1 MPRKSTPAPP
11 AASPPGMDAARPR
24 GRPRRSAEHEQE
36 TRRRISEVAS
46 RLFAEEGFEAVS
58 MRRLAQEAGC
68 GTMSL
73 YGYFPSKNAILRSLW
88 EDCFA
93 ELFPRIQE
101 ASRRGTPRQR
111 LERAATAFVDYW
123 CAQPQHY
130 RLVFLNQDHRSG
142 EERYYVESP
151 AVIERFA
158 LFRELIAQLQAAG
171 QGRAGEPQV
180 QSEALICALIGLCH
194 ALITI
199 PEFQWQ
205 PRAAL
210 IAASLGIV
218 LG

>member
-1 MPRKSTPAPP
+1 MPRKSTSPPANAPP
-11 AASPPGMDAARPR
+11 PSRATRPR
-24 GRPRRSAEHEQE
+24 GRPRRSVEHAQE
-36 TRRRISEVAS
+36 TRQRISEVAS

-88 EDCFA
+88 EACFA

-130 RLVFLNQDHRSG
+130 RLVFLNQDQRG
-142 EERYYVESP
+142 EGEHYYVESSP
-151 AVIERFA
+151 VIERFG
-158 LFRELIAQLQAAG
+158 LFRELIARLQAAG

>member
-1 MPRKSTPAPP
+1 MPRKSTSPP
-11 AASPPGMDAARPR
+11 AAPSPPDQATRPR
-24 GRPRRSAEHEQE
+24 GRPRRSTEHEQQ
-36 TRRRISEVAS
+36 TRERIVEVAR
-46 RLFAEEGFEAVS
+46 RLFVAEGFEAVS

-93 ELFPRIQE
+93 ELFPRIQQ

-111 LERAATAFVDYW
+111 LERAAAAFVDYW
-123 CAQPQHY
+123 CTQPQHY
-130 RLVFLNQDHRSG
+130 RLVFLNQDQRSG

-158 LFRELIAQLQAAG
+158 LFRELIAQAQATG
-171 QGRAGEPQV
+171 QARKGDPQLL
-180 QSEALICALIGLCH
+180 SEALICALIGLCH

-205 PRAAL
+205 PREAL

-218 LG
+218 LA

>member
-1 MPRKSTPAPP
+1 MPRKSTSPPTAPP
-11 AASPPGMDAARPR
+11 VPNQAARPR
-24 GRPRRSAEHEQE
+24 GRPRRSSEHEQQ
-36 TRRRISEVAS
+36 TRERIVEVAR
-46 RLFAEEGFEAVS
+46 RLFVAEGFEAVS

-93 ELFPRIQE
+93 ELFPRIQA

-123 CAQPQHY
+123 REQPQHY
-130 RLVFLNQDHRSG
+130 RLVFLNQDQRSG
-142 EERYYVESP
+142 DERYYVESP

-158 LFRELIAQLQAAG
+158 LFRELIAQAQAAEQARKG
-171 QGRAGEPQV
+171 DPQLL
-180 QSEALICALIGLCH
+180 SEALICALIGLCH

-205 PRAAL
+205 PREAL

-218 LG
+218 LA

>member
-1 MPRKSTPAPP
+1 MPRKSTPP
-11 AASPPGMDAARPR
+11 AAGPASTETLLRSR
-24 GRPRRSAEHEQE
+24 GRPRRSVEHEQQ
-36 TRRRISEVAS
+36 RRARISEVAR
-46 RLFAEEGFEAVS
+46 RLFVDEGFEAVS

-73 YGYFPSKNAILRSLW
+73 YGYFQSKNAILRSLW

-93 ELFPRIQE
+93 ELFARVQQ

-142 EERYYVESP
+142 EERYYVDSSP
-151 AVIERFA
+151 LMERFG
-158 LFRELIAQLQAAG
+158 LFRELVAQLQTTG
-171 QGRAGEPQV
+171 QGRAGDPQAL
-180 QSEALICALIGLCH
+180 SEALICALIGLCH
-194 ALITI
+194 AFITI
-199 PEFQWQ
+199 PEFRWQ
-205 PRAAL
+205 PRPAL

>member
-11 AASPPGMDAARPR
+11 AANPPGVGAARPR

-36 TRRRISEVAS
+36 TRRRISQVAS

-111 LERAATAFVDYW
+111 LERAATAFVNYW
-123 CAQPQHY
+123 CEQPQHY

-142 EERYYVESP
+142 EERYYVDSSP
-151 AVIERFA
+151 VIARFD
-158 LFRELIAQLQAAG
+158 LFRELIARVQAAG

-205 PRAAL
+205 PRAVL

-218 LG
+218 LA

>member
-1 MPRKSTPAPP
+1 MPRKSTPP
-11 AASPPGMDAARPR
+11 AAAPASTEAPLRSR
-24 GRPRRSAEHEQE
+24 GRPRRSAEHEQQN
-36 TRRRISEVAS
+36 RARISEVAR
-46 RLFAEEGFEAVS
+46 RLFVDEGFEAVS

-93 ELFPRIQE
+93 ELFVRVQH

-111 LERAATAFVDYW
+111 LERAAAAFVDYW

-142 EERYYVESP
+142 EERYYVDSSP
-151 AVIERFA
+151 VIERFG
-158 LFRELIAQLQAAG
+158 LFRELIVQAQAAG
-171 QGRAGEPQV
+171 QGRAGAPQLL
-180 QSEALICALIGLCH
+180 SEALICALIGLCH

-210 IAASLGIV
+210 IAASLAIV
-218 LG
+218 LV